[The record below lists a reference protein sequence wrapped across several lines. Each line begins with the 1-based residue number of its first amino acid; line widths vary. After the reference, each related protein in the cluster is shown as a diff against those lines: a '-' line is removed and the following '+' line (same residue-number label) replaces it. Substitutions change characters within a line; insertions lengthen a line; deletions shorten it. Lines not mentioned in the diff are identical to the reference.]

1 MYEGREGTC
10 AAQNFGSKALG
21 HRTRTSSHLLQTGVL
36 SRWRAAAGPSL
47 RVGID
52 SSKVPPLNAESPD
65 FLLLTV
71 LLVRVLNDY
80 LSAQRV
86 GYLGASLGGRGGHC

>member
-1 MYEGREGTC
+1 M
-10 AAQNFGSKALG
+10 
-21 HRTRTSSHLLQTGVL
+21 L

-52 SSKVPPLNAESPD
+52 LSKVPPLFAESAV

-71 LLVRVLNDY
+71 LLVRVLTDC
-80 LSAQRV
+80 LSAQRVGYLGERV